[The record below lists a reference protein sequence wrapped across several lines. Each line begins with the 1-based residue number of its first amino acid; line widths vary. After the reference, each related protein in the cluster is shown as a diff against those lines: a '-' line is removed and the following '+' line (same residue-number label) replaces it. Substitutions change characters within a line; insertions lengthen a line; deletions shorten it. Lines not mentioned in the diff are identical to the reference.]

1 MIYTHPG
8 RSLRYVGSGVS
19 STHTSVYWLVKKL
32 QITELQEKSEQCKFG
47 NILMDFIIYLGIFG
61 EGMCEYF
68 Q

>member
-1 MIYTHPG
+1 MNPSCCGYADMPNYKLP
-8 RSLRYVGSGVS
+8 SC
-19 STHTSVYWLVKKL
+19 KK
-32 QITELQEKSEQCKFG
+32 TVNSASFE